1 MHADPARLPRSS
13 LTLGFGIGDED
24 PAPRVLN
31 AARPI
36 LRLGLTIKGLGLL
49 GVSLAPDK
57 RLPDPLTART
67 WALDER
73 RRAAPLFDGFVAG
86 LSQKAGYFAGSARK
100 CLIYWSGRED
110 LNLRPP
116 EPHTHTRPIGI
127 NALERNPFIL
137 RL

>member
-49 GVSLAPDK
+49 GVSFTPHQ
-57 RLPDPLTART
+57 RLPDPFAARA
-67 WALDER
+67 WALNVCR
-73 RRAAPLFDGFVAG
+73 HAT
-86 LSQKAGYFAGSARK
+86 
-100 CLIYWSGRED
+100 
-110 LNLRPP
+110 PP
-116 EPHTHTRPIGI
+116 VC
-127 NALERNPFIL
+127 
-137 RL
+137 